1 MDKFTTLSGVA
12 APLKMVNVDTDKIIP
27 KQYLKTIKRTGL
39 GRGLFSEMRYD
50 EAGVENPDFVLNKPA
65 YRNAKIL
72 VAGDN
77 FGCGSSREHAPWA
90 LLDFGIRCVISTSF
104 ADIFYNNCFKNGI
117 LPVTVSQEQLDLL
130 FDDAERGAN
139 ATLTVDLEAQE
150 IRGPDGGTIH
160 FELDPFRKHCLLNGL
175 DDVGLTLAKKP
186 QIDSFEHRAAESR
199 PWA

>member
-1 MDKFTTLSGVA
+1 MRLRRRARAGLTRMEETMDKFTVLESVA
-12 APLKMVNVDTDKIIP
+12 APLRIINVDTDMIIP

-39 GRGLFSEMRYD
+39 GAGLFANVRYRED
-50 EAGVENPDFVLNKPA
+50 GSENPDFVLNQPA
-65 YRNAKIL
+65 YRNAQIL

-117 LPVTVSQEQLDLL
+117 LPIRVSPDVLEKL

-139 ATLTVDLEAQE
+139 ATLTIDLEAQE
-150 IRGPDGGTIH
+150 IRGPDGGVVK
-160 FELDPFRKHCLLNGL
+160 FR
-175 DDVGLTLAKKP
+175 
-186 QIDSFEHRAAESR
+186 SEE
-199 PWA
+199 